1 MARKARNT
9 DLEFRTNRLSG
20 KLKIRREPY
29 WHRLTKGGHLGYRRI
44 AQGNGTWIGRW
55 RPEGGERSYEAL
67 GSADDY
73 SDADGLSVLSFG
85 QVQDKAHAFFARKV
99 REAAG
104 EFVSTGPYTVADT
117 MQAYFA
123 DREGRGDK
131 AVKDD
136 RSTANAHILPELG
149 AIAVDK
155 LTKSKIVNWHHAIAA
170 LPARVRSKANNQRFK
185 EIKTDEDKRRR
196 RVSAN
201 RALAMLKRALNH
213 AHEQHKVANADAWVK
228 VKLFRGVNAA
238 RIRFLDDGES
248 KRLINACGH
257 DTDIGHLVTAGLLTG
272 CRYGELGRL
281 LVEDFHAKA
290 GTIQVRVSKS
300 NKPRHVAL
308 TAEGQ
313 QFFARL
319 CLNKGADDQLLTF
332 KGRRWSKSDQERP
345 MREACNAARLTGV
358 SFHTLRHTYASRL
371 VMKGVPL
378 AVVAAQL
385 GHASIEMV
393 EKHYGHLAPNYVAE
407 TVRSAFGVLG
417 VVDDAANVTTL
428 QTA

>member
-1 MARKARNT
+1 MARKVRNAS
-9 DLEFRTNRLSG
+9 LEFKSNRL
-20 KLKIRREPY
+20 KLPARREPY
-29 WHRLTKGGHLGYRRI
+29 WQRIVKGGHLGYRRLE
-44 AQGNGTWIGRW
+44 QGAGTWNARW
-55 RPEGGERSYEAL
+55 RPEGGDRVYESL

-73 SDADGLSVLSFG
+73 QDADGTSVLTFD
-85 QVQDKAHAFFARKV
+85 QAQAKAREVFARKA

-104 EFVSTGPYTVADT
+104 EFVSTGPYTVADAV
-117 MQAYFA
+117 QAYFA

-170 LPARVRSKANNQRFK
+170 SPARVRSKPNEQRFK
-185 EIKTDEDKRRR
+185 EAKTDEQKRSR

-201 RALAMLKRALNH
+201 RVLAMLKRALNH
-213 AHEQHKVANADAWVK
+213 AYEQHKVANTDAWVK

-248 KRLINACGH
+248 KRLLNACGH
-257 DTDIGHLVTAGLLTG
+257 DTDIGRLVTAGLLTG

-281 LVEDFHAKA
+281 VVEDFHAKA

-300 NKPRHVAL
+300 SKPRHVAL
-308 TAEGQ
+308 TVEGQ
-313 QFFARL
+313 QFFARQ
-319 CLNKGADDQLLTF
+319 CLNKRSGDVLLPF
-332 KGRRWSKSDQERP
+332 KDRRWSKSDQERP
-345 MREACNAARLTGV
+345 MLEACKAARLTGV
-358 SFHTLRHTYASRL
+358 SFHILRHTYASRL
-371 VMKGVPL
+371 VMRGVPL

-385 GHASIEMV
+385 GHSSIAMV
-393 EKHYGHLAPNYVAE
+393 ERHYGHLAPNYVSE
-407 TVRSAFGVLG
+407 TVRAAFGELG
-417 VVDDAANVTTL
+417 IADGAANVTTL